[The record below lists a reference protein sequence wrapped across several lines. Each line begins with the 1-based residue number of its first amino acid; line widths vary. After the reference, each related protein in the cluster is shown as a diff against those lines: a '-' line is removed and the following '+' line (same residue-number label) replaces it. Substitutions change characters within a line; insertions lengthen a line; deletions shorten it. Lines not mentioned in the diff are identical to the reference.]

1 MTQQAD
7 ELARN
12 AARAAENNQA
22 FVPLKA
28 SMGGSLRPVPLSG
41 GQADVLLA
49 FADVLIPPAGEFP
62 APSRTEIL
70 GYFGRYI
77 VDHRVEAVHFP
88 FINLDAVDQL
98 ADRLGKD
105 FLSADREERN
115 ILVQRLSEQNE
126 SLFVIFQAM
135 VYFAYYAQPE
145 VTRAIQASGAA
156 AGDFHGPPQP
166 YGYPGEEPWDPA
178 LLSHG
183 RGTYIRTEDVHRV
196 DVSFQVRVGQSPDQ
210 LKPAPQGV
218 PDLETG
224 TA

>member
-7 ELARN
+7 EMARK
-12 AARAAENNQA
+12 AAHAENKVFIPA
-22 FVPLKA
+22 KA
-28 SMGGSLRPVPLSG
+28 VLGGSVRAVPFSG
-41 GQADVLLA
+41 AQADVLLA
-49 FADVLIPPAGEFP
+49 FADVLIPPTGGFP
-62 APSRTEIL
+62 APSRTGIL

-77 VDHRVEAVHFP
+77 VDHRVEAAHFP
-88 FINLDAVDQL
+88 FINLDAVDKL
-98 ADRLGKD
+98 ADQLGTG
-105 FLSADREERN
+105 FLPADREERTL
-115 ILVQRLSEQNE
+115 LVQRLSEQDE
-126 SLFVIFQAM
+126 SLFLIFQAL

-145 VTRAIQASGAA
+145 VVRAIQASGPA

-183 RGTYIRTEDVHRV
+183 RGTYARTQDIQRV
-196 DVSFQVRVGQSPDQ
+196 DVDFQVRVGLGPDQ
-210 LKPAPQGV
+210 VKPAPQAV